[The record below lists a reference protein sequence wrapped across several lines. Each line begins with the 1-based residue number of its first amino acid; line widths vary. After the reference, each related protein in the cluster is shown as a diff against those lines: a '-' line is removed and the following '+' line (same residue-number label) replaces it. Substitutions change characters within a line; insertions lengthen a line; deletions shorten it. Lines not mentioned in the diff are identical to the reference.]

1 MEGLFSLLPMLL
13 IFGLMYF
20 MLIKP
25 QKKAAEEKAKMLEAI
40 KPGDGVVT
48 IGGLHGVI
56 DEVDRQAGIVVLDC
70 EGIFLTFEIQ
80 AIANVKSSVSVDS
93 EPLESTEQMIVEE
106 SPVAPVTETHTE
118 A

>member
-13 IFGLMYF
+13 IFALMYF

-25 QKKAAEEKAKMLEAI
+25 QKKAAETKAKMLEAI

-48 IGGLHGVI
+48 IGGLHGVV

-70 EGIFLTFEIQ
+70 EGIFLTFELH
-80 AIANVKSSVSVDS
+80 AIANVKSSAPATS
-93 EPLESTEQMIVEE
+93 EPIETEEVVVEE
-106 SPVAPVTETHTE
+106 SPVAPVAESHTE